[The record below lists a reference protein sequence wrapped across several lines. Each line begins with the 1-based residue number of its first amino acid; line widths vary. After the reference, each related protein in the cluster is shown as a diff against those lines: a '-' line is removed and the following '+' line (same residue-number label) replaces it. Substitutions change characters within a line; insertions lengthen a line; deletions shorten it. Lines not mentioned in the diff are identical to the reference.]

1 MFQIKRFAC
10 DDKDASDYT
19 NTAGLNLLRTLC
31 WVIECVSG
39 SLLSYK
45 DRNAVFRESSPIID
59 SLALFLLPETDSGA
73 EKLANFQTN
82 LHEMPADTFAVAHW
96 CNALKH
102 IAVVYFSQDGAKR
115 VRAWPGKRSEQFFDL
130 LKKVNRVSVLSFKVS
145 VLGSYRVLRRGLYFV
160 VGLFNP
166 GSFSFK

>member
-1 MFQIKRFAC
+1 M
-10 DDKDASDYT
+10 
-19 NTAGLNLLRTLC
+19 
-31 WVIECVSG
+31 
-39 SLLSYK
+39 
-45 DRNAVFRESSPIID
+45 
-59 SLALFLLPETDSGA
+59 
-73 EKLANFQTN
+73 
-82 LHEMPADTFAVAHW
+82 
-96 CNALKH
+96 
-102 IAVVYFSQDGAKR
+102 VYFSQDGAKR